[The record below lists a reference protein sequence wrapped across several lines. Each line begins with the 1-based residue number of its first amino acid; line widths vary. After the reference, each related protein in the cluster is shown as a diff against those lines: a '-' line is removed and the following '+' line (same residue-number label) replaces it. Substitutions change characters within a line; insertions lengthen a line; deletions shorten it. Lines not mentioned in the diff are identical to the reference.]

1 MTLLVRL
8 TARTRSG
15 GLIVINSKQ
24 ITGNGITTRILALV
38 AALALGLAACGS
50 SSDNASDATNAAAE
64 FATTIAAAATTTA
77 APATGGG
84 QGSRGDAE
92 PDADLGAGGVGNQA
106 QTPIDTGRDIIFT
119 AEVTVS
125 VDDVTKA
132 SAQAMEIIGSFRGVL
147 FGQRAVS
154 EPEPTNVLVF
164 KVPPNRFQDALAAL
178 GAVGEIRNQTVSADD
193 VTEAIVDLESR
204 ITTAEASVDRLR
216 QLLEGAQNVKSIT
229 ELEGQLLARE
239 TALEQMRGQLRT
251 MENQVSLATITVT
264 ITQSVARP
272 AIDVQPSA
280 YLGFDD
286 EGTSCPGDPNITVVE
301 DETITFCLEIFNT
314 GDTDLDDIDVRDAVI
329 GKELTDFIV
338 VFGDLD
344 VPLEPGQ
351 SVVLA
356 TSLDV
361 ERTLRS
367 QTRVTATPLNEDGT
381 LLEGRSVANT
391 STATLVAE
399 DPGGVPGFSEGL
411 SESWK
416 VLVNIIKLIIL
427 TIGAIIPFIW
437 AIPLL
442 WLLWRWRRD
451 RLEKR
456 AEARRQGRER
466 ARREMPPPPVPPA
479 APTTSAA
486 ATSSS
491 ALPAEEPPTIPPET
505 PATG

>member
-1 MTLLVRL
+1 M
-8 TARTRSG
+8 
-15 GLIVINSKQ
+15 INSKQ
-24 ITGNGITTRILALV
+24 MTTRRLTTTKILALM
-38 AALALGLAACGS
+38 AALALVLTACGGSDS
-50 SSDNASDATNAAAE
+50 SSDTTSAAADFAPSTTVVDTAARGEGSSADESDANL
-64 FATTIAAAATTTA
+64 
-77 APATGGG
+77 
-84 QGSRGDAE
+84 GS
-92 PDADLGAGGVGNQA
+92 GGVGNQA

-154 EPEPTNVLVF
+154 EPEPTNILVF
-164 KVPPNRFQDALAAL
+164 KVPPNRFQEALAAL
-178 GAVGEIRNQTVSADD
+178 GEVGEIRNQTVSADD

-216 QLLEGAQNVKSIT
+216 KLLEGAQNVKSIT
-229 ELEGQLLARE
+229 ELEGQLLQRE

-251 MENQVSLATITVT
+251 MENQVSLATITIT

-272 AIDVQPSA
+272 AIEVQPSA
-280 YLGFDD
+280 YLGFED
-286 EGTSCPGDPNITVVE
+286 EGTSCPGDPNITVIE

-356 TSLDV
+356 TTLDV

-399 DPGGVPGFSEGL
+399 DPGGIPGFGEGL

-427 TIGAIIPFIW
+427 AIGAIIPFIW
-437 AIPLL
+437 AIPLV

-456 AEARRQGRER
+456 TEARRQGRER
-466 ARREMPPPPVPPA
+466 ARQAMPPPP

-491 ALPAEEPPTIPPET
+491 ALPPEEEAAGGPKPPSKWDPPAGP
-505 PATG
+505 PAMED

>member
-1 MTLLVRL
+1 M
-8 TARTRSG
+8 
-15 GLIVINSKQ
+15 INSKQ
-24 ITGNGITTRILALV
+24 ITGKRTTTTTTKILTLM
-38 AALALGLAACGS
+38 AALALVLVACGDS
-50 SSDNASDATNAAAE
+50 DSSDDTVSAAASAPE
-64 FATTIAAAATTTA
+64 TTVVDAADR
-77 APATGGG
+77 GE
-84 QGSRGDAE
+84 GSNAAE
-92 PDADLGAGGVGNQA
+92 PDAALGSGGVGDQA

-119 AEVTVS
+119 AEITVS

-216 QLLEGAQNVKSIT
+216 TLLEGAQNVKSIT

-251 MENQVSLATITVT
+251 MENQVSLATITLT

-280 YLGFDD
+280 YLGFED
-286 EGTSCPGDPNITVVE
+286 EGTSCPGDPGISVIE

-314 GDTDLDDIDVRDAVI
+314 GDTALDDIDVRDAVI

-356 TSLDV
+356 TTLDV

-399 DPGGVPGFSEGL
+399 DPGGIPGFGEGL
-411 SESWK
+411 SESWQ
-416 VLVNIIKLIIL
+416 VLVNIIKLLIL
-427 TIGAIIPFIW
+427 AVGAIIPFIW
-437 AIPLL
+437 AIPLV
-442 WLLWRWRRD
+442 WLIWRWRRD

-466 ARREMPPPPVPPA
+466 ARRAMPPPPAQSAP
-479 APTTSAA
+479 PTTSAA

-491 ALPAEEPPTIPPET
+491 AIPPEEPPTT
-505 PATG
+505 PTDPTGG

>member
-1 MTLLVRL
+1 MINGKQL
-8 TARTRSG
+8 TGRRKPAT
-15 GLIVINSKQ
+15 K
-24 ITGNGITTRILALV
+24 ILAV
-38 AALALGLAACGS
+38 MAALALVLTACGGDS
-50 SSDNASDATNAAAE
+50 ADSAPAE
-64 FATTIAAAATTTA
+64 MAQTTA
-77 APATGGG
+77 APATTVAPASAGGRDR
-84 QGSRGDAE
+84 SEE
-92 PDADLGAGGVGNQA
+92 PDANLGAGGVGNQA

-119 AEVTVS
+119 AEMTVS
-125 VDDVTKA
+125 VDNVEQA
-132 SAQAMEIIGSFRGVL
+132 SARATEIISSFRGVL
-147 FGQRAVS
+147 YGQRAVS

-164 KVPPNRFQDALAAL
+164 KVPPNRFQEALAAL
-178 GAVGEIRNQTVSADD
+178 GEVGEIRNQTVSADD
-193 VTEAIVDLESR
+193 VTETIVDLESR
-204 ITTAEASVDRLR
+204 ITTAEASVERLR
-216 QLLEGAQNVKSIT
+216 KLLEGARNVKSIT

-251 MENQVSLATITVT
+251 MENQVSLATITIT

-280 YLGFDD
+280 YLGYGD
-286 EGTSCPGDPNITVVE
+286 EGTACPGDGNISVVE
-301 DETITFCLEIFNT
+301 NETITFCLEIFNT
-314 GDTDLDDIDVRDAVI
+314 GDTPLDDIDVRDAVI

-399 DPGGVPGFSEGL
+399 DPGGIPGFGEGL

-416 VLVNIIKLIIL
+416 LLVNIIKLLIL
-427 TIGAIIPFIW
+427 AIGAIIPFIW
-437 AIPLL
+437 AIPVL

-456 AEARRQGRER
+456 TEARARGRER
-466 ARREMPPPPVPPA
+466 ARRAIPPPPVPTGT
-479 APTTSAA
+479 PTTSAA

-491 ALPAEEPPTIPPET
+491 ALPTEEPTPPQT
-505 PATG
+505 PAPD